1 MEGKAL
7 WVSQP
12 QSVGELLDSLKE
24 AAEKGI
30 DITVQGSRTG
40 LAGGAVP
47 AGGLALGLSKLKKSM
62 EIKDGLLLASA
73 SVALGEA
80 KVYLKRQRL
89 VFAAD
94 PSEDEATLGG
104 LFATGARGLKTE
116 PFGRQVQELLWA
128 LPTGETLLARR
139 GEACFDSTGIRIF
152 NQSIKCPVPVKSR
165 FPGVPFQGQDL
176 IDFLSGSDGRLG
188 IALNIKVKTFPK
200 PKNSWAIA
208 FFLKSEAQALSFAE
222 AASDASR
229 EFLKALWIFDQN
241 ALSLLSKS
249 RASLSGLK
257 DIPEFPSDSDSAAL
271 AWLEG
276 DDEEGIE
283 LAMSGLLDLFS
294 ESGGSESDTWA
305 AEGIE
310 AEKIAPL
317 KHLAEEAANM
327 ELDKARLTSNAIRL
341 SIENSYGSP
350 IKAFRDLGESLVQG
364 YRILSVL
371 DGRIHA
377 RLFAL
382 QDPGKLVLGYAL
394 RALAE
399 GGFFASD
406 YGLGKA
412 KRDMA
417 IDLASPQE
425 KECLMA
431 IQQAF
436 DPASSMSNRFFRA
449 AL

>member
-1 MEGKAL
+1 
-7 WVSQP
+7 V
-12 QSVGELLDSLKE
+12 
-24 AAEKGI
+24 
-30 DITVQGSRTG
+30 T
-40 LAGGAVP
+40 
-47 AGGLALGLSKLKKSM
+47 
-62 EIKDGLLLASA
+62 
-73 SVALGEA
+73 LGEA
-80 KVYLKRQRL
+80 KAYLKRQRL

-104 LFATGARGLKTE
+104 LFATGARGLKPE

-139 GEACFDSTGIRIF
+139 GEACFGAEGIRIF
-152 NQSIKCPVPVKSR
+152 EKSIKCPVPDKSR
-165 FPGVPFQGQDL
+165 FPGVPHKGQDL
-176 IDFLSGSDGRLG
+176 VDFLSGSDGRLG
-188 IALNIKVKTFPK
+188 IALNIKVKVFPK
-200 PKNSWAIA
+200 PKHSWAIA
-208 FFLKSEAQALSFAE
+208 FFFASEPQALNFAKAAKE
-222 AASDASR
+222 AESG
-229 EFLKALWIFDQN
+229 FLKALWIFDQN
-241 ALSLLSKS
+241 ALSLLSNN

-257 DIPEFPSDSDSAAL
+257 DIPEFPNDSASAAL
-271 AWLEG
+271 ARLEG

-283 LAMSGLLDLFS
+283 LAMSELLDRFS
-294 ESGGSESDTWA
+294 ESGGAESDTWA

-310 AEKIAPL
+310 AENLARL

-327 ELDKARLTSNAIRL
+327 ELDKDRLASGGISRL
-341 SIENSYGSP
+341 SVENSYVSP
-350 IKAFRDLGESLVQG
+350 AMAFRDLGERVAQG

-377 RLFAL
+377 RFSPLAKDPEKAAL
-382 QDPGKLVLGYAL
+382 EQGM

-417 IDLASPQE
+417 LELASSQE

-431 IQQAF
+431 LQKAF
-436 DPASSMSNRFFRA
+436 DPNSLMSNRFFRA
-449 AL
+449 LI